1 MHIPGLLLQVLP
13 HLVDRLSRATWL
25 CGPYYV
31 MSEIGFHGERWYCY
45 LEAAW
50 GRPSFTI
57 LEEIPISFGSAFA
70 Q

>member
-1 MHIPGLLLQVLP
+1 MGSGGI
-13 HLVDRLSRATWL
+13 
-25 CGPYYV
+25 
-31 MSEIGFHGERWYCY
+31 CY